1 MAKSAVKY
9 PSLHNIRCID
19 VLLVSVA
26 EGKGTPDDPVREITY
41 VCEASDETEYKVIGE
56 LYDSY
61 SLLKEEEY
69 AG

>member
-26 EGKGTPDDPVREITY
+26 EGKGSDGDAIHEVTY
-41 VCEASDETEYKVIGE
+41 VCQAIDNADDYEVIGE
-56 LYDSY
+56 LYDDY
-61 SLLKEEEY
+61 I
-69 AG
+69 

>member
-9 PSLHNIRCID
+9 PSLHSIRCID

-41 VCEASDETEYKVIGE
+41 VCERCNDTDYNKTGYKVIGE

-61 SLLKEEEY
+61 DF
-69 AG
+69 